1 MNALAG
7 LPAIRRLT
15 GAVLCAAF
23 ALLCA
28 AGPVAAQAIT
38 FGTPTAT
45 SKFGQGIVFTQPYSG
60 AAIKAASVLVEQ
72 PGDIGPT
79 VLPLDSIGSA
89 KLVYSMDT
97 SGGGWYPNTPITAH
111 FEVVL
116 FDGSVVEGPEMDITY
131 ADDRYVWRIKIGKV
145 VKLHYI
151 DATESFASQMLA
163 WGEAGIQKAASFF
176 SVDESKPIDFFVYP
190 SEAVFQKG
198 LSQAGTIG
206 GVTLSSFRTCFAAVT
221 PGDSVFG
228 RSVIPHELAHVAFAD
243 ASDNPYH
250 NPPRWLNEGLATYM
264 ADGFDSYSRQLVT
277 RAVKNGTIKSLMA
290 YTDLF
295 PFDASRIYLAYAES
309 VSAIDF
315 MIRKYGQ
322 PAVAR
327 LVRAYSKGVT
337 DDEAFKSAI
346 GIDVATFDAAWLAD
360 NGVKIVKYGPQPAP
374 TGPLP
379 PGWSGSSPGPAV
391 TPGPSETGIAVT
403 PKPKPSPIPGTP
415 STGTGDDQGAY
426 LMAAMIAI
434 VGFLLLGLAGVL
446 SVRMGGP
453 RAA

>member
-72 PGDIGPT
+72 PGDVGPT
-79 VLPLDSIGSA
+79 VLPLDSVGSA
-89 KLVYSMDT
+89 KLVYSLDT

-116 FDGSVVEGPEMDITY
+116 FDGSIEEGPEVAITY
-131 ADDRYVWRIKIGKV
+131 ADDRYSWHTKIGKV
-145 VKLHYI
+145 VRLHYI
-151 DATESFASQMLA
+151 QATDTFAQQMLK
-163 WGEAGIQKAASFF
+163 WGEDGIKKAADFF
-176 SVDESKPIDFFVYP
+176 GVDESKPIDFFVYP
-190 SEAVFQKG
+190 SEAIFQKG

-243 ASDNPYH
+243 ASNSPYH
-250 NPPRWLNEGLATYM
+250 NPPRWLNEGLAAYL
-264 ADGFDSYSRQLVT
+264 ADGFDAGDRQLVT
-277 RAVKNGTIKSLMA
+277 QAVKKGTVRSLLA
-290 YTDLF
+290 YTDYF
-295 PFDASRIYLAYAES
+295 PLDASRVYLAYAES

-322 PAVAR
+322 PAVAK
-327 LVRAYSKGVT
+327 LVRAYLKGVT
-337 DDEAFKSAI
+337 DDEAFKSGI

-379 PGWSGSSPGPAV
+379 PGWNGSSPGPAV
-391 TPGPSETGIAVT
+391 TPSPSETGIAVT
-403 PKPKPSPIPGTP
+403 PKPSTIPGTP
-415 STGTGDDQGAY
+415 SAGTGDDQGAY
-426 LMAAMIAI
+426 VLAAMIAM
-434 VGFLLLGLAGVL
+434 VGLFLLGLAGVL
-446 SVRMGGP
+446 SVHMRGP
-453 RAA
+453 GAA